1 MRRMRVAHVIT
12 RLCKGGAQENTF
24 HSVRL
29 ADRDRFDVDL
39 IGGNTAPGE
48 PSIEHTVRDAGIE
61 IVRIEDLVR
70 NPSPIRDVMAYRAL
84 VALFRERKYD
94 IVHTHTSKAGYLGR
108 MAAAK
113 AGVPIIVH
121 TPHGH
126 IFFGYFNSL
135 LTAVYTILE
144 RQAARKTGK
153 LIELTQRGVEQHI
166 AEGVGTREQWTA
178 IFSGIDLAPY
188 ERAIADRMDTR
199 AKLGIAQDDFLIGGV
214 GRLEPVKGFSY
225 FVRAAR
231 IIAESLPTARFV
243 VAGDGAERRALE
255 AEAGAL
261 GSRSQFLGMRGDV
274 PALMA
279 AMDVCVVPSI
289 NEGMG
294 RVILEAGAAGT
305 PVVATNVGGIPE
317 VVIETK
323 TGLLVRPRDE
333 TGIASAVL
341 SLAADPAQRRRLGV
355 AARGHAQQFGLSRM
369 VEQIESLYESLI
381 REKRLDA

>member
-1 MRRMRVAHVIT
+1 MRRIRVAHVIT
-12 RLCKGGAQENTF
+12 RMCKGGAQENTF
-24 HSVRL
+24 NTVRL
-29 ADRDRFDVDL
+29 AKRDRYEVDL
-39 IGGNTAPGE
+39 ISGHTARNE
-48 PSIEHTVRDAGIE
+48 PSMEQAVRDTGVE
-61 IVRIEDLVR
+61 IVHVEHLVR
-70 NPSPIRDVMAYRAL
+70 NPSPLNDLRAYNELAQ
-84 VALFRERKYD
+84 LFRERKYD

-113 AGVPIIVH
+113 ANVPIVVH

-126 IFFGYFNSL
+126 IFFGYFNKL
-135 LTAVYTILE
+135 LTKFFTKLE
-144 RQAARKTGK
+144 RDAAQITNK
-153 LIELTQRGVEQHI
+153 LIELTQRGVDQHL
-166 AEGVGTREQWTA
+166 AEGVGTPEKWIA
-178 IFSGIDLAPY
+178 IFSGIDLAPFDDAI
-188 ERAIADRMDTR
+188 RARAATR
-199 AKLGIAQDDFLIGGV
+199 ESLGVAPDEFLIGAV

-231 IIAESLPTARFV
+231 IVLDSMPSARFIL
-243 VAGDGAERRALE
+243 AGDGAERDSLKAL
-255 AEAGAL
+255 AETL
-261 GSRSQFLGMRGDV
+261 GERFQFLGMREDV

-279 AMDVCVVPSI
+279 AMDICVVPSI

-317 VVIETK
+317 VVNETV

-341 SLAADPAQRRRLGV
+341 SLAADRAQRERMGE
-355 AARGHAQQFGLSRM
+355 AARDHVQQFSLARM
-369 VEQIESLYESLI
+369 VGKIEALYEDLI

>member
-1 MRRMRVAHVIT
+1 MRRIRVAHVIT
-12 RLCKGGAQENTF
+12 RMGKGGAQENTF
-24 HSVRL
+24 HTVCL
-29 ADRDRFDVDL
+29 ANRDRYEVDL
-39 IGGNTAPGE
+39 ISGHTAHNE
-48 PSIEHTVRDAGIE
+48 PSMEQTVRDAGIE
-61 IVRIEDLVR
+61 IVRVKHLVR
-70 NPSPIRDVMAYRAL
+70 NPSPLNDLRAYNELLQIYRD
-84 VALFRERKYD
+84 RKYD

-126 IFFGYFNSL
+126 IFFGYFNKL
-135 LTAVYTILE
+135 FTRFFTKLE
-144 RQAARKTGK
+144 RDAALKSSK
-153 LIELTQRGVEQHI
+153 LIELTQRGVDQHL
-166 AEGVGTREQWTA
+166 AEGVGTRDQWTS
-178 IFSGIDLAPY
+178 IFSGIDLAPFD
-188 ERAIADRMDTR
+188 EAIRARAATR
-199 AKLGIAQDDFLIGGV
+199 QSLGVAPDEFLIGAV

-231 IIAESLPTARFV
+231 IVLDSMPSARFIL
-243 VAGDGAERRALE
+243 AGDGAERESLE
-255 AEAGAL
+255 ALAETL
-261 GSRSQFLGMRGDV
+261 GPRFQFLGMRDDV

-279 AMDVCVVPSI
+279 AMDLCVVPSI

-317 VVIETK
+317 VVNETV

-341 SLAADPAQRRRLGV
+341 SLAADRAQRERIGI
-355 AARGHAQQFGLSRM
+355 AARDHVQKFSLARM
-369 VEQIESLYESLI
+369 VEKIETLYEDLI